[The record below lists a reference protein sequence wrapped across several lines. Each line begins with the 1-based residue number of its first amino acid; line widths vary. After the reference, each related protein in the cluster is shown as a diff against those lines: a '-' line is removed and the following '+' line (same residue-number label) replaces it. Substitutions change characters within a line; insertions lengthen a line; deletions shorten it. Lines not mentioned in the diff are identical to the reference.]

1 MFKNIAHSYY
11 GHIRCCLSV
20 MYLYILEGDRLLSVQ
35 LDLFLNGLKRKKK
48 MLKNDQERLN
58 EKTNKLLNQSF

>member
-1 MFKNIAHSYY
+1 MFKNIAYGHY
-11 GHIRCCLSV
+11 GHIRCCLPV

-58 EKTNKLLNQSF
+58 EKTNKLLN

>member
-1 MFKNIAHSYY
+1 MFKDIAHSHY
-11 GHIRCCLSV
+11 GHIRWCLSV

-48 MLKNDQERLN
+48 KKILKNDQERLN
-58 EKTNKLLNQSF
+58 ENKLLNQSF